1 MYIMATFPSM
11 ATGRLVN
18 SIKVS
23 PMDGDLVQRT
33 ESVLSESTVEMI
45 IQYNTMERHPMES
58 GVLQGSPVLPI
69 IFVLYTSGLIKWVE
83 EAIPEAEGLS
93 QLHNFGWVATGSNDN
108 IVVMILERFIAR
120 ALGVQAAQ
128 GYSSMLQWQ
137 RRCY

>member
-69 IFVLYTSGLIKWVE
+69 IFVLYTSGLIK
-83 EAIPEAEGLS
+83 
-93 QLHNFGWVATGSNDN
+93 
-108 IVVMILERFIAR
+108 
-120 ALGVQAAQ
+120 
-128 GYSSMLQWQ
+128 
-137 RRCY
+137 